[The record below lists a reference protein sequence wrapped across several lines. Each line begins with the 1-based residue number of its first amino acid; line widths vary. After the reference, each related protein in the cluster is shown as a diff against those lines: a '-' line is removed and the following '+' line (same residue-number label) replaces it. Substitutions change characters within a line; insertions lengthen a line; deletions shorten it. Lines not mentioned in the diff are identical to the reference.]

1 MEAIARAP
9 ACFSMCMDDITMS
22 VETEVTTLSAAS
34 DDYPHTLPLK
44 RGEVAS
50 PRLAFAF
57 SDIRPANRFF
67 KPMVRELKFDVS
79 EMAIATYVQAKAYR
93 KPLVLIPATMMGRF
107 QQGTILC
114 NAARPLTPGDLA
126 GKRVG
131 VRAYSQTT
139 AVWVRGILQNDY
151 GVDLDRVRWVTFEDG
166 HVGEYHE
173 PAGVER
179 AGSDKNLLKML
190 REGELDAA
198 IYGAD
203 LPNDPML
210 RSVIP
215 EPEAAA
221 RSWYARHKV
230 VPINHMVVV
239 KEELARSRPETV
251 REIYRLLLAAK
262 TAAGLPK
269 PGEIDFLP
277 FGVEACRPA
286 LQTIINYARQQSLV
300 PRKLEVEELY
310 DDTTRALE
318 R

>member
-1 MEAIARAP
+1 
-9 ACFSMCMDDITMS
+9 MS
-22 VETEVTTLSAAS
+22 LDTEVITLSAAF

-107 QQGTILC
+107 QQGTILS
-114 NAARPLTPGDLA
+114 NAARPLAPGDLA

-151 GVDLDRVRWVTFEDG
+151 GVDLGRVHWVTFEDG
-166 HVGEYHE
+166 HVAEYHE

-179 AGSDKNLLKML
+179 AGSDKTLLKML

-203 LPNDPML
+203 LPNDPTL

-239 KEELARSRPETV
+239 KEELARSHPETV
-251 REIYRLLLAAK
+251 REIYQLLLAAK

-269 PGEIDFLP
+269 VGAIDFLP

-286 LQTIINYARQQSLV
+286 LQTIVNYAWQQGLI
-300 PRKLEVEELY
+300 PRKLDVDELF